1 VKTAKRTVLP
11 KEFLKSISNLVIG
24 RLVVVTCDGII
35 NLPTELINSLVI
47 LAITFTGVS
56 TASLSY
62 NNAAA
67 SPLLLI
73 TNSATL
79 VSVYVLWHK
88 NLNQPSPPEPPT

>member
-1 VKTAKRTVLP
+1 MVHHT
-11 KEFLKSISNLVIG
+11 
-24 RLVVVTCDGII
+24 
-35 NLPTELINSLVI
+35 NLPELLILFVVI
-47 LAITFTGVS
+47 LITFTGVS

-79 VSVYVLWHK
+79 VSVYVFVA
-88 NLNQPSPPEPPT
+88 